1 MGESIITNIISI
13 IRERQSADNAPVKIR
28 DIADAA
34 GLSIYQV
41 RSYLEQ
47 LRAVGVLE
55 KSKCRKGSARIM
67 ASALTV
73 FPEDGD
79 INRIWYDRF
88 CIEFNSDGG
97 LSPAELRV
105 IRLLLQ
111 GYNCGQIAAL
121 CFRSVKTISAQ
132 KVLAFRRLGVRNDA
146 TLLPTLMLLGMVT
159 LYTDLNR
166 CHSLEEGGPEC
177 GSEAG

>member
-55 KSKCRKGSARIM
+55 KVNAGKG
-67 ASALTV
+67 V
-73 FPEDGD
+73 P
-79 INRIWYDRF
+79 
-88 CIEFNSDGG
+88 
-97 LSPAELRV
+97 
-105 IRLLLQ
+105 
-111 GYNCGQIAAL
+111 
-121 CFRSVKTISAQ
+121 
-132 KVLAFRRLGVRNDA
+132 
-146 TLLPTLMLLGMVT
+146 
-159 LYTDLNR
+159 
-166 CHSLEEGGPEC
+166 
-177 GSEAG
+177 

>member
-55 KSKCRKGSARIM
+55 KVNAGKG
-67 ASALTV
+67 V
-73 FPEDGD
+73 P
-79 INRIWYDRF
+79 
-88 CIEFNSDGG
+88 G
-97 LSPAELRV
+97 LW
-105 IRLLLQ
+105 RL
-111 GYNCGQIAAL
+111 
-121 CFRSVKTISAQ
+121 
-132 KVLAFRRLGVRNDA
+132 
-146 TLLPTLMLLGMVT
+146 
-159 LYTDLNR
+159 
-166 CHSLEEGGPEC
+166 
-177 GSEAG
+177 

>member
-55 KSKCRKGSARIM
+55 KVNAGKGA
-67 ASALTV
+67 
-73 FPEDGD
+73 P
-79 INRIWYDRF
+79 
-88 CIEFNSDGG
+88 G
-97 LSPAELRV
+97 LW
-105 IRLLLQ
+105 RLL
-111 GYNCGQIAAL
+111 
-121 CFRSVKTISAQ
+121 
-132 KVLAFRRLGVRNDA
+132 
-146 TLLPTLMLLGMVT
+146 
-159 LYTDLNR
+159 
-166 CHSLEEGGPEC
+166 
-177 GSEAG
+177 

>member
-55 KSKCRKGSARIM
+55 KVNAGKGA
-67 ASALTV
+67 
-73 FPEDGD
+73 
-79 INRIWYDRF
+79 
-88 CIEFNSDGG
+88 
-97 LSPAELRV
+97 
-105 IRLLLQ
+105 
-111 GYNCGQIAAL
+111 
-121 CFRSVKTISAQ
+121 
-132 KVLAFRRLGVRNDA
+132 
-146 TLLPTLMLLGMVT
+146 
-159 LYTDLNR
+159 
-166 CHSLEEGGPEC
+166 
-177 GSEAG
+177 

>member
-55 KSKCRKGSARIM
+55 KVNAGKRA
-67 ASALTV
+67 
-73 FPEDGD
+73 P
-79 INRIWYDRF
+79 
-88 CIEFNSDGG
+88 G
-97 LSPAELRV
+97 LW
-105 IRLLLQ
+105 RLL
-111 GYNCGQIAAL
+111 
-121 CFRSVKTISAQ
+121 
-132 KVLAFRRLGVRNDA
+132 
-146 TLLPTLMLLGMVT
+146 
-159 LYTDLNR
+159 
-166 CHSLEEGGPEC
+166 
-177 GSEAG
+177 